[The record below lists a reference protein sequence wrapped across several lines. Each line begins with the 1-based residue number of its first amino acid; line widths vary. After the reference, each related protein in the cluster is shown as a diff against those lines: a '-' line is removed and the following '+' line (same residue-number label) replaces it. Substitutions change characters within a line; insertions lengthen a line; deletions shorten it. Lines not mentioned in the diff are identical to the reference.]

1 MKRTLLS
8 IMEGVFFYVEDYQ
21 KPLYNYDIQEYIMKK
36 IILIVLTLLSC
47 STFIL
52 SAQSRQIDYY
62 SIGYNDAYNNKKFDS
77 KYSIE
82 KLADSLK
89 KISDEDEKIQF
100 IENAQAY
107 NLGFTAGIC
116 DKQKIDYTDVYGLIY
131 DYIKDYVSSSYAPMV
146 SAEEYQGKSD
156 VYSWYKSLGV
166 IQVMTSDGATV
177 RANVYLGYK
186 KDDKATSTEIT
197 QRSVELKDFLRRYL
211 RGKTKAELSNPN
223 NQEKLKMEIRNGIN
237 DKVLSS
243 SKVRDIQFEQL
254 DVIE

>member
-1 MKRTLLS
+1 MKKQLLFILLILSSTLLFS
-8 IMEGVFFYVEDYQ
+8 Q
-21 KPLYNYDIQEYIMKK
+21 PKK
-36 IILIVLTLLSC
+36 
-47 STFIL
+47 
-52 SAQSRQIDYY
+52 IDYY
-62 SIGYNDAYNNKKFDS
+62 SVGYNDAYNNKKFDS

-116 DKQKIDYTDVYGLIY
+116 DKQKIDYTNVYGLIY
-131 DYIKDYVSSSYAPMV
+131 DYIKDYVSSPYSPMV

-156 VYSWYKSLGV
+156 VYSWYKSIGV

-177 RANVYLGYK
+177 RANVYFGYK
-186 KDDKATSTEIT
+186 KDDKSTSKEIT
-197 QRSVELKDFLRRYL
+197 ARSVEIKDFLRRYF
-211 RGKTKAELSNPN
+211 RGKTKAELSKPN
-223 NQEKLKMEIRNGIN
+223 NQDQLKMEIRNGIN
-237 DKVLSS
+237 DKILSS

-254 DVIE
+254 DVIEP